1 MNCEAAA
8 TKLSEWLGPGVS
20 AVAIAFGAAA
30 PAGVGRID
38 RAGPAGCAYW
48 KMAAEGHVF
57 YTEADDHYNCP
68 VGAHTHGIE
77 LPSARAA
84 ELDGVVKTMVGLEY
98 VRMEEVATLPRVP
111 GPFRVA
117 MYSPL
122 AKAPAPPDVVVI
134 RGTARQIMLVA
145 EAANAAGIAR
155 DGAAL
160 GRPACAMIPAAM
172 RSAQG
177 NTSLG
182 CIGNRVY
189 TGLADAELY
198 FTIPGSKLDEVVD
211 KLSTIARANRELQTY
226 HEARRQ
232 SLGAA
237 RA

>member
-1 MNCEAAA
+1 MSYEAVAA
-8 TKLSEWLGPGVS
+8 KLSELLGPGAS

-30 PAGVGRID
+30 PAGVSRIH

-48 KMAAEGHVF
+48 KLAAEGHVF

-68 VGAHTHGIE
+68 VGAHTHGVE
-77 LPSARAA
+77 LPGTRAA
-84 ELDGVVKTMVGLEY
+84 ELEGVVKTMVGLEY
-98 VRMEEVATLPRVP
+98 IRMEEVAALPRVP

-117 MYSPL
+117 VYAPL
-122 AKAPAPPDVVVI
+122 AKAPVPPDVVLI

-145 EAANAAGIAR
+145 EAANAVGIAR
-155 DGAAL
+155 DSATL

-177 NTSLG
+177 TTSLG

-189 TGLADAELY
+189 TGLGDAELY
-198 FTIPGSKLDEVVD
+198 FTIPGGKAGEVVD
-211 KLSTIARANRELQTY
+211 KLSTIAHANRELQTY
-226 HEARRQ
+226 HEDRRQ